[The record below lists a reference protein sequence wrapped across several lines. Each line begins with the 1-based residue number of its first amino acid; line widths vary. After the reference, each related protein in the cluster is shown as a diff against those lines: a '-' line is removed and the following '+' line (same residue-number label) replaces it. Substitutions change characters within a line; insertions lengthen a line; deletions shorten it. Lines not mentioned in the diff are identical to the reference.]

1 MRARRLL
8 LRGVAIGTRSFGGA
22 VDEVAEAA
30 LAQVQRHNADGVQ
43 HFRGGSDEGLTLAA
57 ACFSRA
63 LRGMEQIPDA
73 ARDEQAVLEAATLVN
88 LANVQVR
95 VSARAQLCCTA
106 AAPRSSC
113 SRPFLLLFCSLVLR
127 SAALP

>member
-1 MRARRLL
+1 MRRLL
-8 LRGVAIGTRSFGGA
+8 LSRGVALGTRSFGGA
-22 VDEVAEAA
+22 ADEVAAAA

-63 LRGMEQIPDA
+63 LRGMETIPDA
-73 ARDEQAVLEAATLVN
+73 AREEQAVLEAATLVN

-95 VSARAQLCCTA
+95 ASTRCELRRSVG
-106 AAPRSSC
+106 APRTSR
-113 SRPFLLLFCSLVLR
+113 SRPSSSLLCLLALR
-127 SAALP
+127 SVAPP